1 MHQAKNRA
9 HASGGCVR
17 DFSISAPPRRRR
29 VNLSRSGA
37 RISTARPFFIPNLQ
51 ERKPRMRRS
60 VSVIVTL
67 FVLFPLAILAQ
78 HAGRHGASTG
88 TSGGTSAPAED
99 SDVATFKHAIAV
111 QATEE
116 QIGQFRLM
124 IKSTEAAR
132 QQAHNLQH
140 LGSNASD
147 SEGLTS
153 KATGLHDSVEEA
165 QRENRTFRQ
174 SLSDSQEAGLKNLTR
189 KLTKSD
195 SAVSKDAKAI
205 SKQLEQRTLNSG
217 RLVSAAANL
226 EKALAL
232 FQSDQLNL
240 GKEMGIQSH

>member
-1 MHQAKNRA
+1 
-9 HASGGCVR
+9 
-17 DFSISAPPRRRR
+17 
-29 VNLSRSGA
+29 
-37 RISTARPFFIPNLQ
+37 
-51 ERKPRMRRS
+51 MRRS
-60 VSVIVTL
+60 VSAIVLL
-67 FVLFPLAILAQ
+67 FWLFPPAVLGQ
-78 HAGRHGASTG
+78 HGTRHGTSTS
-88 TSGGTSAPAED
+88 TSGGTSAPTENP
-99 SDVATFKHAIAV
+99 DVAGIKHAIAV

-132 QQAHNLQH
+132 QQAHDLQQ

-153 KATGLHDSVEEA
+153 KATGLQDSVEEA

-174 SLSDSQEAGLKNLTR
+174 SLSDSQEAGLKNLTK